1 MTFINEASGICL
13 SPTGGTGECPTQDPC
28 VDNRYVRSGQMI
40 TIANTCNMPLTIS
53 GFHNDNPE
61 RFTIINYPEFSGSG
75 YYTTGNVTGESASL
89 PRILEPG
96 ENWEIMTWWHPK
108 KWEVEN
114 GDVGTPARPTGTA
127 QSAKISVFPGD
138 LGFADCSNYFT
149 LSGELICDR
158 VPIILGTGALGTYV
172 QTLSDL
178 PVAPPPTV
186 CLQHSKYVYESF
198 RVYPNA
204 TSLHDDQPEGLY
216 QLMHW
221 IGRQI
226 SGRADEYPRIRNI
239 SKGFVA
245 AVSGVVNNGDDGN
258 LANLFTY
265 PIGLADSVLYNFPAT
280 DDAGDPWTGSFKNSA
295 VVNSGSGTL
304 MELGQGYTGV
314 SITES
319 RYEDLGEV
327 FDWQTQGNNYGVYV
341 SSGLTN
347 ANNLTARVFIAQSG
361 GQSLREGT
369 TIENSICT
377 QPTSLDLG
385 AGPAVAGPV
394 EGDFDYLHFSK
405 IAFLSQPAATVFN
418 LFILP
423 DAAAVAAISADY
435 SLIGVFMGGTQAQ
448 RDSVIDFTIARKGG
462 VILTTNNSANR
473 LQLQDIKRQEPVTH
487 AGRLITN
494 DPFPMNPGD
503 ISKADYL
510 GHTWS
515 PGPGIAGNDVLRGVT
530 VFDLN
535 DNGNG
540 ALRFASEWIV
550 NGDIEIANGNHKT
563 VVQADGTLIPGELP
577 FTKMANIEIVANLT
591 TDDYI
596 HVSFETTTTPN
607 ANFILRGGT

>member
-13 SPTGGTGECPTQDPC
+13 SPTGGTGECPTSDPC
-28 VDNRYVRSGQMI
+28 VDNRYVRSGQVI

-53 GFHNDNPE
+53 GFHNDNPQ

-75 YYTTGNVTGESASL
+75 YYTTGNVTGNPDTL

-138 LGFADCSNYFT
+138 LGFADCANYFT

-158 VPIILGTGALGTYV
+158 VPITLGTGALGTYV
-172 QTLSDL
+172 QTLTDL
-178 PVAPPPTV
+178 PDPPPTTV
-186 CLQHSKYVYESF
+186 CLQNSKYVYESF
-198 RVYPNA
+198 TVYPSA
-204 TSLHDDQPEGLY
+204 TALHDDQPEGLY

-226 SGRADEYPRIRNI
+226 SGRADENPRIRNI
-239 SKGFVA
+239 SKGFA
-245 AVSGVVNNGDDGN
+245 GAVSGVVDGGGDGN
-258 LANLFTY
+258 LDNLFAF
-265 PIGLADSVLYNFPAT
+265 PIALGNSVLYNFPAT
-280 DDAGDPWTGSFKNSA
+280 DDAGDPWTGSFKTST
-295 VVNSGSGTL
+295 VVPTGSGTL
-304 MELGQGYTGV
+304 MQLGQGYTG
-314 SITES
+314 INILES
-319 RYEDLGEV
+319 RYDDVGAG
-327 FDWQTQGNNYGVYV
+327 FAWQNQNNNYGVYV

-361 GQSLREGT
+361 YQSLREGT

-405 IAFLSQPAATVFN
+405 IAFLSPPAATVFN

-423 DAAAVAAISADY
+423 DAGAVAAISADY
-435 SLIGVFMGGTQAQ
+435 PLIGFFMGGAQAQ

-462 VILTTNNSANR
+462 VILTTNNSANQ

-503 ISKADYL
+503 ISKANAL

-515 PGPGIAGNDVLRGVT
+515 PGPGIAGDDVLRGVT

-550 NGDIEIANGNHKT
+550 NGDIEIANGNHNT

-577 FTKMANIEIVANLT
+577 LTKMTDIAIVTNLT
-591 TDDYI
+591 THNYI
-596 HVSFETTTTPN
+596 HVSFLTPITPD